1 MRTSKV
7 IKLRGLAPA
16 SNLIL
21 TSINPFVGMIRNPI
35 MSKEQDTTITEDLNS
50 LTMAYQR
57 LASVSSQEKADSEA
71 VQELLLKK
79 ITTTVMRMA

>member
-1 MRTSKV
+1 
-7 IKLRGLAPA
+7 
-16 SNLIL
+16 
-21 TSINPFVGMIRNPI
+21 

-71 VQELLLKK
+71 VQEILLKK
-79 ITTTVMRMA
+79 ITMTVRRMA